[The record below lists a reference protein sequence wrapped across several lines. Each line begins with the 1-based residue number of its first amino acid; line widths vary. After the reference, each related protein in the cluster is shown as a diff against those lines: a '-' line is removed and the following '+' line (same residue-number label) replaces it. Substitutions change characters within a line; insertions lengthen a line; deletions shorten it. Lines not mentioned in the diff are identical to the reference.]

1 MRYADDRETSTR
13 RRTSSEAAFRPRPR
27 RPRNRGWRGVNR
39 WGTETGDPC
48 GVCGETAP
56 VYRVEAP
63 EGVCLGCERCL
74 DIYRYGVVQ
83 L

>member
-1 MRYADDRETSTR
+1 MGYQDDGEICAR
-13 RRTSSEAAFRPRPR
+13 RWTSSDTGFRARLRRPR
-27 RPRNRGWRGVNR
+27 RRGRRGVNR
-39 WGTETGDPC
+39 WGTEAGDPC
-48 GVCGETAP
+48 AVCGETAP